1 MPEEDLELIVSKRV
15 PVRIA
20 VRMKETEIATF
31 MAACANSPFAFEIQQ
46 VRWNKHRKGEKIALG
61 GTRGLLGS
69 RGGGGGG
76 FGNRGYGGSGTS
88 FGPVLH
94 STPVEVRTNY
104 DVNVEFYGIVKI
116 YNPVRPKVLR
126 AAAGME
132 DDEVDPN
139 DAASVVSKRPDRARL

>member
-1 MPEEDLELIVSKRV
+1 MIVSKRV

-46 VRWNKHRKGEKIALG
+46 VRWNKHQKGEPIELG
-61 GTRGLLGS
+61 GGQQRGFFGRGS
-69 RGGGGGG
+69 G
-76 FGNRGYGGSGTS
+76 GYGTGRDGSIN
-88 FGPVLH
+88 PALILE

-116 YNPVRPKVLR
+116 YNPVRPKFLR
-126 AAAGME
+126 DAIGLE
-132 DDEVDPN
+132 DEEVDPN
-139 DAASVVSKRPDRARL
+139 DAASIQSGQAARSRL